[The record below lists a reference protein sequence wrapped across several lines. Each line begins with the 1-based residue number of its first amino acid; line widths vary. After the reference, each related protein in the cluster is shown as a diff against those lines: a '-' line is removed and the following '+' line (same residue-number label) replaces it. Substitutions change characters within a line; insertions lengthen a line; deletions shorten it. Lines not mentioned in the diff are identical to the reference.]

1 MRGIIFFTIFAK
13 NKEFSKNYTYYI
25 ITLKKIRTYEATITH
40 SISIG
45 IVAGA
50 GILSSASQANHT
62 MAGSAAGLQLLGKT
76 DAAEGKG
83 EEPHGYY
90 CIAIGCLLCI

>member
-1 MRGIIFFTIFAK
+1 MRGIKKNIIFAK
-13 NKEFSKNYTYYI
+13 NKEISKNYTYYI
-25 ITLKKIRTYEATITH
+25 ITLKRVRTYEATITH

-62 MAGSAAGLQLLGKT
+62 VASSATGLQFLGKA
-76 DAAEGKG
+76 DAAEGEG

-90 CIAIGCLLCI
+90 GITIGCLLCI